1 MLCLWHG
8 VISNKSNSQLTS
20 IRSSSIVR
28 RILAQGQWILLWIFA
43 TWHWNCRKIVAQ
55 TNSLDMKMT
64 KSYFSIVV
72 KILLLKLWKSLSSLA
87 KMKSSARSKL
97 MTWESP
103 KQPRSTVLVSI
114 SNNCASLW
122 DTVTPRWLWNTSRVL
137 GTKWEKQNCKQ
148 KQEIV
153 LKCKRVYSISKDLKL
168 INEKF
173 C

>member
-1 MLCLWHG
+1 MA
-8 VISNKSNSQLTS
+8 T
-20 IRSSSIVR
+20 
-28 RILAQGQWILLWIFA
+28 GQWISLWSFA
-43 TWHWNCRKIVAQ
+43 TWQKNCNKIVLQ

-64 KSYFSIVV
+64 KRYFSMLV

-87 KMKSSARSKL
+87 KMKSSARSKP

-137 GTKWEKQNCKQ
+137 DTKWEKQNCKQ